1 MTKIKEM
8 RLKAGLSQSQL
19 AKLTEINMRTLQ
31 AYEQG
36 GKNFNNARIDT
47 IMKAC
52 IVLNCKLEDIIDNQ
66 EYIELIKKLPR

>member
-19 AKLTEINMRTLQ
+19 AKSAEINMRTLQ

-36 GKNFNNARIDT
+36 GKNFDHARIDT
-47 IMKAC
+47 IIKAC
-52 IVLNCKLEDIIDNQ
+52 ITLNCKLEDIIDNQ
-66 EYIELIKKLPR
+66 EYIKLLKKLPH